1 MNKMQMK
8 RMHNNLLNLSL
19 TLLVLFPQ
27 YSISESL
34 PKYHPLK
41 EDRVAIERPNSAPQM
56 AYNVN
61 KKFEGVADRF
71 GNKDLEGAMKNLEA
85 MLEWNL
91 SKYEKAVVYQFMGF
105 VYVQQN
111 DVDSAI
117 EVFKKT
123 VDYNVLSNS
132 QHQGTVFNLASLYGS
147 QEKWDL
153 ALDSLMEFFKFE
165 QEPAAES
172 YIMAGIAYFQKG
184 QPLKALPYIHI
195 ANQKAEKP
203 KETWLQLELAILFIN
218 KRYDE
223 TVGIVKQLATYW
235 PDKGQYWETMAG
247 AYMEMQKDTDAL
259 AALNLGYKNNAI
271 DKEET
276 LENLARLS
284 FYLDIPYQA
293 AEIMQSN
300 MDSGLVEKNEE
311 NLRLLLG
318 AWTSA
323 REFDQ
328 AIEIIDTLA
337 LMLNDGTLYIQ
348 KAMLLNEKG
357 DWSGIKDAAAMAL
370 QDQEL
375 KNPGDVYILRG
386 MAHAELGEYEEAID
400 SFAQAIEV
408 GTDGNKKNAEAWI
421 EYVSDRRGS

>member
-1 MNKMQMK
+1 MQRK
-8 RMHNNLLNLSL
+8 RKYNNLLKLSL

-41 EDRVAIERPNSAPQM
+41 EDRVAIERSNAAPQM

-71 GNKDLEGAMKNLEA
+71 GNSDLEGAMKNLKA

-123 VDYNVLSNS
+123 VDFNILSNS

-153 ALDSLMEFFKFE
+153 AIDSLMEFFKFE
-165 QEPAAES
+165 QDPAAES

-195 ANQKAEKP
+195 ANQKAKKP

-284 FYLDIPYQA
+284 LFLEIPYQA
-293 AEIMQSN
+293 AEIMQNN
-300 MDSGLVEKNEE
+300 MDAGLVEKNEE

-328 AIEIIDTLA
+328 AIQIIDTLA

-375 KNPGDVYILRG
+375 ENPGDVYILRG
-386 MAHAELGEYEEAID
+386 MAQSELGEYEEAID

>member
-1 MNKMQMK
+1 MK
-8 RMHNNLLNLSL
+8 TKRIHNNLLKLWL

-41 EDRVAIERPNSAPQM
+41 EERVAIERSNASPQM
-56 AYNVN
+56 SYNVN

-71 GNKDLEGAMKNLEA
+71 GNSDLEGAMKNLKT
-85 MLEWNL
+85 MLDWNL

-117 EVFKKT
+117 EVFKKC
-123 VDYNVLSNS
+123 VDYNILSNS

-153 ALDSLMEFFKFE
+153 AIDFLMQFFKYE
-165 QEPAAES
+165 QDPAAES

-184 QPLKALPYIHI
+184 EPLKALPYIHI
-195 ANQKAEKP
+195 ANQKSEKP

-218 KRYDE
+218 QRYE
-223 TVGIVKQLATYW
+223 EAVGIVKQLATYW
-235 PDKGQYWETMAG
+235 PDKEQYWETIAG
-247 AYMEMQKDTDAL
+247 AYFEMQKDTDAL

-271 DKEET
+271 NKEET

-284 FYLDIPYQA
+284 LFLEIPYQA
-293 AEIMQSN
+293 AEIMQNN
-300 MDSGLVEKNEE
+300 MASGLVEKNEE

-318 AWTSA
+318 AVSYTHL
-323 REFDQ
+323 
-328 AIEIIDTLA
+328 TLP
-337 LMLNDGTLYIQ
+337 TIC
-348 KAMLLNEKG
+348 
-357 DWSGIKDAAAMAL
+357 S
-370 QDQEL
+370 
-375 KNPGDVYILRG
+375 V
-386 MAHAELGEYEEAID
+386 
-400 SFAQAIEV
+400 
-408 GTDGNKKNAEAWI
+408 
-421 EYVSDRRGS
+421 

>member
-1 MNKMQMK
+1 MQRK
-8 RMHNNLLNLSL
+8 RKHNNLLKLSL
-19 TLLVLFPQ
+19 TLLILFPQ

-41 EDRVAIERPNSAPQM
+41 EDRVAMERPNSAPQM

-153 ALDSLMEFFKFE
+153 AIDSLMEFFMFE
-165 QEPAAES
+165 QDPAAES

-184 QPLKALPYIHI
+184 QPLEALPYIHI

-218 KRYDE
+218 RRYDE
-223 TVGIVKQLATYW
+223 AVGIVKQLATYW

-293 AEIMQSN
+293 AEIMQNN

-348 KAMLLNEKG
+348 KAMLLNEQG

>member
-1 MNKMQMK
+1 MNTN
-8 RMHNNLLNLSL
+8 RISNNLLKLWL

-27 YSISESL
+27 YSFTESL

-41 EDRVAIERPNSAPQM
+41 EDRVAIERSNAAPQM
-56 AYNVN
+56 SYNVN

-71 GNKDLEGAMKNLEA
+71 GNKDLEGAMKNLKA

-91 SKYEKAVVYQFMGF
+91 SKYEKAVVHQFMGY

-117 EVFKKT
+117 EVFKQC
-123 VDYNVLSNS
+123 VDYNALSNS

-153 ALDSLMEFFKFE
+153 AIDSLMQFFKFE
-165 QEPAAES
+165 QDPAAES
-172 YIMAGIAYFQKG
+172 YIMTGIAYFQKG
-184 QPLKALPYIHI
+184 QPLEALPYIHI

-203 KETWLQLELAILFIN
+203 KESWLQLELAILFIN

-223 TVGIVKQLATYW
+223 AVGIVKQLATYW
-235 PDKGQYWETMAG
+235 PDKEQYWETMAG

-271 DKEET
+271 NKKET

-284 FYLDIPYQA
+284 FYLEIPYQA

-328 AIEIIDTLA
+328 AIEIIDALA
-337 LMLNDGTLYIQ
+337 LILKDGTLYIQ

-357 DWSGIKDAAAMAL
+357 DWSGIKEAVAMAL
-370 QDQEL
+370 EDQEL
-375 KNPGDVYILRG
+375 ENPGDVYILRG
-386 MAHAELGEYEEAID
+386 MAHTELGEFDEAID
-400 SFAQAIEV
+400 AFTQAIEV
-408 GTDGNKKNAEAWI
+408 GTDGNKRNAEAWI